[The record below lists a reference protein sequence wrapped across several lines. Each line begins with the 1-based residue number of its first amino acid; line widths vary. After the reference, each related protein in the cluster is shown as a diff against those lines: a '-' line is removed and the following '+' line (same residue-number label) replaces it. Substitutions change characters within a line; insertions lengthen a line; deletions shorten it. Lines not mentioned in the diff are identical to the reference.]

1 MRFPL
6 RLSFRKIA
14 ISPQATVTDANGEIV
29 CYMKQKAFRL
39 KEAITIFAD
48 TEQTRSLYRID
59 ADRVIDISAQYH
71 FQDVAGN
78 HLGHLKRL
86 GMRSLW
92 RASYEVHRDGGPVLA
107 IREENPW
114 VKVVDGLVGEVP
126 VLGLLTGYLFH
137 PAYRVTRADNG
148 APVLRVVKQPAFFEG
163 LYEIDQLG
171 EELTDRDATLAVLS
185 VLMMLLLE
193 RRRG

>member
-6 RLSFRKIA
+6 QLSFRKIA
-14 ISPQATVTDANGEIV
+14 ISPQASVTDASGQLV
-29 CYMKQKAFRL
+29 CFVKQKAFRL
-39 KEAITIFAD
+39 KEAITVYAD
-48 TEQTRSLYRID
+48 VEQTRPLFRIA
-59 ADRVIDISAQYH
+59 ADRVIDISAEYH
-71 FQDVAGN
+71 FDDAAG
-78 HLGHLKRL
+78 HRLGHLKRQ

-92 RASYEVHRDGGPVLA
+92 RASYQVHRGGGPVLA

-114 VKVVDGLVGEVP
+114 VKVIDGLVGEIP
-126 VLGLLTGYLFH
+126 VVGMLTGYMFH

-163 LYEIDQLG
+163 RYSIEQVG
-171 EELTDRDATLAVLS
+171 ELTEVDATLAVLA